1 MGSIIDRV
9 ADERGWL
16 PDQVV
21 VPDVL
26 GMLVDDAR
34 RVAQAGGVVLAQPDP
49 DGPPL
54 GGLTWRLPVFVTS
67 QAPPAGSVVRRYES
81 VVVTWGSDQDGVR
94 EPRRPH
100 PTTRTG
106 SEEANDALGESDV

>member
-1 MGSIIDRV
+1 V

-16 PDQVV
+16 PDEVI
-21 VPDVL
+21 VPNVL

-34 RVAQAGGVVLAQPDP
+34 RVAQAAGVVLAQPDP

-54 GGLTWRLPVFVTS
+54 GGLTWRLPVFITS
-67 QAPPAGSVVRRYES
+67 QAPPAGSVLRRHES
-81 VVVTWGSDQDGVR
+81 VVVTWGSEESGVR

-100 PTTRTG
+100 PKTMTG
-106 SEEANDALGESDV
+106 FEESSDAQGESDV